1 MQIVCVTEPSK
12 VECVAFIQF
21 GIYLHNT
28 WGICLTLQ
36 KPKKKHVWRIA
47 SSHMNDKSSL
57 VNFKFIYT
65 ICDVILSSSQHKK
78 IVLLRRLRDLYLYFC
93 GIKEFIWNEN
103 PDSEWV
109 KLFFRGLRRWIA
121 LPVKDSKVFRKLG
134 NKQKN
139 HFFLKAD

>member
-1 MQIVCVTEPSK
+1 MQIVFVTEASK

-109 KLFFRGLRRWIA
+109 KLFLEVLEVVLLYQSKILRF
-121 LPVKDSKVFRKLG
+121 LESLET
-134 NKQKN
+134 NKKII
-139 HFFLKAD
+139 FFLKAD